1 MVLLSFIFSQAVTSQ
16 FELRW
21 CRCMLIWL
29 YPENC
34 VSYIQPD
41 TLRRTHTIK
50 PTPFP
55 LDLFLFLLLLLLK
68 TLPLKLFFVL
78 WFFSSYTASCQ
89 HLSQSYR
96 FIWWEQKPE
105 NHWHVS
111 DTEEY
116 CDCFSFTAMKKS
128 WESLLTSVW
137 TQRFKQCLKKKS
149 RTECRHKKHITLT
162 KHQHMQLTIT
172 WFMKKTMS
180 LYTVALSAITTV
192 ATASQLGQYH

>member
-1 MVLLSFIFSQAVTSQ
+1 
-16 FELRW
+16 
-21 CRCMLIWL
+21 MLIWL

-96 FIWWEQKPE
+96 FIWWEQNPE

-149 RTECRHKKHITLT
+149 RTECRHKKTHHFDKVSAHAAYNNLGHEENNESLYCNSERHYHCSYSRPAGTVSLILCKIT
-162 KHQHMQLTIT
+162 TIT
-172 WFMKKTMS
+172 
-180 LYTVALSAITTV
+180 
-192 ATASQLGQYH
+192 